1 MPMSI
6 ESLWTKKSS
15 PGLTQ
20 RGCLNIFLFK
30 RTDLTARMGPNLSRH
45 SIKSA
50 CRPGRNLILHR
61 FSFSAFG
68 VPKRQATGRTTCGT
82 LTAKS
87 IRDRETIAHR
97 LGADPESWN
106 RSSTGKKTWTVR
118 FVRVAT
124 HEALCLRRKGRMN
137 PDSDDNCRISLPAN
151 RPTYNSAS
159 DLQCGRSPLIS

>member
-1 MPMSI
+1 MAVSL
-6 ESLWTKKSS
+6 ESLWTKNSL

-20 RGCLNIFLFK
+20 RECLNIFLGK
-30 RTDLTARMGPNLSRH
+30 RADLTARMGPNLSRH

-50 CRPGRNLILHR
+50 CRPGRNLILHE

-97 LGADPESWN
+97 LGADPKSWN
-106 RSSTGKKTWTVR
+106 RFKYREEDLNGAFCQGSNAQCSSST
-118 FVRVAT
+118 AQ
-124 HEALCLRRKGRMN
+124 ERMN
-137 PDSDDNCRISLPAN
+137 PDSDDNCRIYPFLP
-151 RPTYNSAS
+151 RP
-159 DLQCGRSPLIS
+159 IF

>member
-20 RGCLNIFLFK
+20 RGCLNIFLCK
-30 RTDLTARMGPNLSRH
+30 RTDLTARMGPNLSRY

-50 CRPGRNLILHR
+50 SRPGMNLILHE

-68 VPKRQATGRTTCGT
+68 IPKRQATGRTTCGT

-87 IRDRETIAHR
+87 VRDRETIAHR

-106 RSSTGKKTWTVR
+106 RIKYREEDLIGAFCQGSNARLSEYGTR
-118 FVRVAT
+118 
-124 HEALCLRRKGRMN
+124 
-137 PDSDDNCRISLPAN
+137 AN
-151 RPTYNSAS
+151 ES
-159 DLQCGRSPLIS
+159 